1 MDETSARE
9 LSVSARNVHQR
20 VLKLRDA
27 ALGSRKSI
35 SVDSPLAHASYECAV
50 DSLLALYGECSS
62 ETSGLSRDKHIS
74 RFLTKCEWRV

>member
-1 MDETSARE
+1 MEP
-9 LSVSARNVHQR
+9 SVANNVHQR

-62 ETSGLSRDKHIS
+62 ETAGLSRDKHIS
-74 RFLTKCEWRV
+74 RFLAKCEWDLT